1 MEYKCF
7 PFLVKFIPG
16 YFILFDAIVNGIF
29 FLISISDS
37 SFLVYKNL
45 TD

>member
-1 MEYKCF
+1 MENKSF

-29 FLISISDS
+29 FLISISES
-37 SFLVYKNL
+37 SLLVYKNL